1 MLGLLPR
8 MTHRSH
14 LTVATGTSKS
24 ILVEYDD
31 CFLKRQTLA
40 SPEISM
46 NLVYRSFSGKIRYGY
61 RKTGGILELM
71 ISSLPRATI
80 DHEREYA
87 CYSMRDRG
95 VKKPLKTTYQLVSK
109 IYSDTARCLKEDS
122 AESKEDLTDFEVVD

>member
-14 LTVATGTSKS
+14 LTVATGTSQS
-24 ILVEYDD
+24 IPVEYDD

-46 NLVYRSFSGKIRYGY
+46 NLVYRSFSGRIRYGY

-71 ISSLPRATI
+71 ISGLPRATI
-80 DHEREYA
+80 VHECEYVR
-87 CYSMRDRG
+87 YRMRDRG
-95 VKKPLKTTYQLVSK
+95 VKKLLKTTEQVISK
-109 IYSDTARCLKEDS
+109 VYSDVASCV
-122 AESKEDLTDFEVVD
+122 AEE